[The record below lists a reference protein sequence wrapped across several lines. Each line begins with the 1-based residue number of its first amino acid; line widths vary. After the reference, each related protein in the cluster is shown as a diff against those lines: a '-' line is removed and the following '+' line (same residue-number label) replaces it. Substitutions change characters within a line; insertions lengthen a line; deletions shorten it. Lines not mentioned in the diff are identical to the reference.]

1 MVHTLQVFMYEILT
15 NSYNQ
20 PYTDLFTDDASVV
33 ETAGHAITLIEGNK
47 ENIKLTTPDDLVYA
61 EMLMAKEK

>member
-1 MVHTLQVFMYEILT
+1 
-15 NSYNQ
+15 
-20 PYTDLFTDDASVV
+20 VV

-47 ENIKLTTPDDLVYA
+47 ENIKLTTPDDVVYA